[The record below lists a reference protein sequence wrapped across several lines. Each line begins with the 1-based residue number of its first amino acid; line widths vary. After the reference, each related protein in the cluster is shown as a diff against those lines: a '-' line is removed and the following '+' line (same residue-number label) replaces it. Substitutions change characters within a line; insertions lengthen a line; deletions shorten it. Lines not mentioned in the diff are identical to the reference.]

1 MKKTFRRQSSPSR
14 SSRSIRSYLIVFSAF
29 VFSQLASVSHAQTVA
44 RAQLTGRLV
53 DSASGLPIQGA
64 TVQVLKAV
72 RNQPTGGTVTS
83 ESGGFSVEV
92 EPGTYLLA
100 VEHIGYRP
108 YRSTTLR
115 LSPGKTSDLGSIPMS
130 AAAAQLEEV
139 VVRAEKSS
147 MQLAL
152 DKRIFNVG
160 KDLANSGGNA
170 SDILMNI
177 PSVSVDPE
185 GTVRLRGSDNVRIL
199 IDGKPSGLVSIKG
212 GSGLANLQASMV
224 ERVEVITNPSAR
236 YEAEGNAGVIN
247 IILRKDRRQ
256 GFNGSVELITGQPA
270 NFGLAANLNY
280 RKDKVNLFLNYGI
293 AYRIQPTKGH
303 LSQELTRNDS
313 VFLMRQHDKAELIG
327 FNNNIRAGLDYFFS
341 EKSVLTAAYLYRRSQ
356 GNRLRNFTY
365 EDYLRSNGA
374 LLGMYRRTQDED
386 ETEPNSEVTLNYKR
400 SFTRKGHEL
409 TAEVKYLDYWEN
421 SDQTFTQWAVK
432 PDGQPVSAGGT
443 QLQRSLND
451 EWEKQWLLQLDYV
464 KPFAKDGRFETGL
477 RSSFRNMVNDY
488 LVTQRNAAGGYDPLP
503 GLDNV
508 FIYDEN
514 IQAAYAILG
523 DRQGSVSYQAGLRA
537 EWTDVTTTLAETG
550 QRNPRSYGNLFPS
563 GHLTWNLPGDNGIQL
578 SYSRRV
584 RRPVYN
590 DLSPYAT
597 FSDARNF
604 NGGNPDL
611 DPEFSDVMEI
621 GHLKTFPIGTLSS
634 AVYYRNTID
643 KIERIRRVDTKGNAI
658 TQPMNLKG
666 EQAWGIEFTAGWT
679 PYKWWKMDAS
689 FNLFQARVDGSNI
702 LAAYRTQTTS
712 WFARQTSRFSLKND
726 LDIQARMN
734 YEAPQRM
741 VQGSRK
747 GFFQMDLSVV
757 KDLLSQKATLSL
769 SVIDVFNSRKV
780 YYTFTGPGFYTEALM
795 GFRPRQVNLTLS
807 YRIRQAKGTKNVK
820 LLNTD

>member
-1 MKKTFRRQSSPSR
+1 MAQSTPKA
-14 SSRSIRSYLIVFSAF
+14 V
-29 VFSQLASVSHAQTVA
+29 
-44 RAQLTGRLV
+44 LTGRLV
-53 DSASGLPIQGA
+53 DSSSGQPVAGA
-64 TVQVLKAV
+64 TVQVLKAS
-72 RNQPTGGTVTS
+72 RNQPAAGTVST
-83 ESGGFSVEV
+83 ESGKFTLEL
-92 EPGTYLLA
+92 EPGAYQLA
-100 VEHIGYRP
+100 VEHVGYRP
-108 YRSTTLR
+108 HRSATLR
-115 LSPGKTSDLGSIPMS
+115 LTAGRTEDMGRFSLS
-130 AAAAQLEEV
+130 AAATQLDEV

-212 GSGLANLQASMV
+212 GSGLANLQASLV

-247 IILRKDRRQ
+247 IVLRKDRRQ

-313 VFLMRQHDKAELIG
+313 VFLMKQHDKAELIG

-365 EDYLRSNGA
+365 EDYLRSSGA

-386 ETEPNSEVTLNYKR
+386 ETEPNTEVTLNYKR
-400 SFTRKGHEL
+400 SFPRKGHEL

-421 SDQTFTQWAVK
+421 SDQTFTQWPVK
-432 PDGQPVSAGGT
+432 PDGQPVSSSGT

-464 KPFAKDGRFETGL
+464 KPFAKEGRFETGL

-488 LVTQRNAAGGYDPLP
+488 LVTERNASGGFAPLP

-523 DRQGSVSYQAGLRA
+523 DKQGSVSYQAGLRA
-537 EWTDVTTTLAETG
+537 EWTDVTTTLAETN
-550 QRNPRSYGNLFPS
+550 QKNPRSYGNLFPS
-563 GHLTWNLPGDNGIQL
+563 GHLTWNLPKDNGIQL

-621 GHLKTFPIGTLSS
+621 GHLKTFPKGTVSS
-634 AVYYRNTID
+634 AFFYRNTVD

-689 FNLFQARVDGSNI
+689 LNLFQARVDGSNI
-702 LAAYRTQTTS
+702 LAAYRTETTS
-712 WFARQTSRFSLKND
+712 WFARQTSRFSLKHDFD
-726 LDIQARMN
+726 LQVRTN

-747 GFFQMDLSVV
+747 GFFSMDLSMV
-757 KDLLSQKATLSL
+757 KDLLSQKATVSL

-780 YYTFTGPGFYTEALM
+780 YYTFTGPGFHTEALM

-820 LLNTD
+820 LLNTE

>member
-1 MKKTFRRQSSPSR
+1 MTLNPTGTGPRPRRRASTLP
-14 SSRSIRSYLIVFSAF
+14 LPPAWVW
-29 VFSQLASVSHAQTVA
+29 LALLPLQAVLGQAPPA
-44 RAQLTGRLV
+44 ALLTGRVV
-53 DSASGLPIQGA
+53 DSAGGGPIGGA
-64 TVQVLKAV
+64 TVQVLRAA
-72 RNQPTGGTVTS
+72 RNQPAGGTVS
-83 ESGGFSVEV
+83 AEDGSFRIEV
-92 EPGTYLLA
+92 DAGSYLLL
-100 VEHIGYRP
+100 VEHLGHRTH
-108 YRSTTLR
+108 RSALLR
-115 LSPGKTSDLGSIPMS
+115 LPAGARQDLGRIPLAPS
-130 AAAAQLEEV
+130 AAQLEEV

-160 KDLANSGGNA
+160 KDLANAGGTA

-212 GSGLANLQASMV
+212 GSGLANLQASLV

-247 IILRKDRRQ
+247 IVLRKDRRQ
-256 GFNGSVELITGQPA
+256 GFNGSLELITGQPA
-270 NFGLAANLNY
+270 NYGLAANLNY
-280 RKDKVNLFLNYGI
+280 RRDKVNVFLNYGI
-293 AYRIQPTKGH
+293 AYRIQPTRGR
-303 LSQELTRNDS
+303 LSQELTRNDTL
-313 VFLMRQHDKAELIG
+313 FLMRQHDKAELVG
-327 FNNNIRAGLDYFFS
+327 FNNNIRAGLDYYFS

-356 GNRLRNFTY
+356 GNRRRNFTY
-365 EDYLRSNGA
+365 SDYLGA
-374 LLGMYRRTQDED
+374 GGAPLTTYRRTQDED
-386 ETEPNSEVTLNYKR
+386 ETEPNTEVTLNYKR
-400 SFTRKGHEL
+400 SFARKGHEL

-432 PDGQPVSAGGT
+432 PDGQPVATSGT

-464 KPFAKDGRFETGL
+464 KPFAKEGRFETGL

-488 LVTQRNAAGGYDPLP
+488 LVTERNAAGGFDPLP

-514 IQAAYAILG
+514 IQAAYAMLG
-523 DRQGSVSYQAGLRA
+523 DRQGPVSYQAGLRA

-550 QRNPRSYGNLFPS
+550 QRNPRTYGNLFPS
-563 GHLTWNLPGDNGIQL
+563 GHLTWGLPDDHGVQL

-590 DLSPYAT
+590 DLSPYST

-611 DPEFSDVMEI
+611 DPEFSDVMEV
-621 GHLKTFPIGTLSS
+621 GHLKTFPKGTIASS
-634 AVYYRNTID
+634 LYYRHTID

-658 TQPMNLKG
+658 TQPMNLRG
-666 EQAWGIEFTAGWT
+666 EQAWGVEFTAGWT

-689 FNLFQARVDGSNI
+689 LNLFQARVDGSNI

-712 WFARQTSRFSLKND
+712 WFARQTSRFSLKNE
-726 LDIQARMN
+726 LDIQVRMN
-734 YEAPQRM
+734 YEAPQRL

-747 GFFQMDLSVV
+747 GFFHTDLALS
-757 KDLLSQKATLSL
+757 KDLLAQKASLTLNVL
-769 SVIDVFNSRKV
+769 DVFNSRKV
-780 YYTFTGPGFYTEALM
+780 HYTFTGPGFRTEAM
-795 GFRPRQVNLTLS
+795 IGFRPRQVNLTLA

-820 LLNTD
+820 ILNTD

>member
-1 MKKTFRRQSSPSR
+1 MTENPSGGGPRPRRRLRLFLLP
-14 SSRSIRSYLIVFSAF
+14 AACAWAA
-29 VFSQLASVSHAQTVA
+29 LAPLSGVRGQPPPPAV
-44 RAQLTGRLV
+44 LTGRVV
-53 DSASGLPIQGA
+53 DSGSGGPIAGA
-64 TVQVLKAV
+64 TVQVIRTV
-72 RNQPTGGTVTS
+72 RNQPAGGTVSADDGT
-83 ESGGFSVEV
+83 FRVAVEA
-92 EPGTYLLA
+92 GSYLLL
-100 VEHIGYRP
+100 VEHLGHRAH
-108 YRSTTLR
+108 RSAVLR
-115 LSPGKTSDLGSIPMS
+115 LAAGARQDLGGIPLAPT
-130 AAAAQLEEV
+130 AATLEEV

-152 DKRIFNVG
+152 DKRVFNVG
-160 KDLANSGGNA
+160 MDLANAGGTA

-212 GSGLANLQASMV
+212 GSGLNNLQASLV
-224 ERVEVITNPSAR
+224 DRVEVITNPSAR

-247 IILRKDRRQ
+247 IVLRKDRRQ

-280 RKDKVNLFLNYGI
+280 RKDKVNIFLNYGI
-293 AYRIQPTKGH
+293 AYRIQPTRGR
-303 LSQELTRNDS
+303 LSQELTRNDT
-313 VFLMRQHDKAELIG
+313 VFLMRQQDKAELVG

-356 GNRLRNFTY
+356 GNRRRNFTY
-365 EDYLRSNGA
+365 SDFLASSGTP
-374 LLGMYRRTQDED
+374 LGVYRRTQDED
-386 ETEPNSEVTLNYKR
+386 ETEPNTEVTLNYKR
-400 SFTRKGHEL
+400 SFARKGHDL

-421 SDQTFTQWAVK
+421 SDQTFTQWPVK
-432 PDGQPVSAGGT
+432 PDGQPAPAGAT

-464 KPFAKDGRFETGL
+464 KPFGGYGRFETGL
-477 RSSFRNMVNDY
+477 RSSFRNMVNDF
-488 LVTQRNAAGGYDPLP
+488 LVTERNAAGGFDALP
-503 GLDNV
+503 GLDNI

-514 IQAAYAILG
+514 IHAAYAILG
-523 DRQGSVSYQAGLRA
+523 NRQGAVSYQAGMRA

-550 QRNPRSYGNLFPS
+550 QQNPRSYGNLFPS
-563 GHLTWNLPGDNGIQL
+563 GHLTWNLPRDNGVQL

-590 DLSPYAT
+590 DLSPYST

-611 DPEFSDVMEI
+611 DPEFSDVMEV
-621 GHLKTFPIGTLSS
+621 GHLKTLPKGSLSS
-634 AVYYRNTID
+634 SVYFRNTVE

-658 TQPMNLKG
+658 TQPMNLRG
-666 EQAWGIEFTAGWT
+666 EQAWGLEFTAGWK
-679 PYKWWKMDAS
+679 PFEWWKMDAS
-689 FNLFQARVDGSNI
+689 LNIFQARVDGSNI

-726 LDIQARMN
+726 LDIQVRMN
-734 YEAPQRM
+734 YEAPQRL
-741 VQGSRK
+741 VQGTRK
-747 GFFQMDLSVV
+747 GFFHTDLALS
-757 KDLLSQKATLSL
+757 KDLLNQKASLTLNIL
-769 SVIDVFNSRKV
+769 DVFNSRKV
-780 YYTFTGPGFYTEALM
+780 YYTFIGPGFRTEAM
-795 GFRPRQVNLTLS
+795 VGFRPRQVNLTLA

-820 LLNTD
+820 ILNTD